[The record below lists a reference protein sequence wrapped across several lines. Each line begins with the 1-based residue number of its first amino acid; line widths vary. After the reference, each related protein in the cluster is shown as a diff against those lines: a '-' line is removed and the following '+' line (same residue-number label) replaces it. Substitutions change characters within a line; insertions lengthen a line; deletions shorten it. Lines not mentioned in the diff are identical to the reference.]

1 MSDKKSSDKKSKKG
15 LKKVGK
21 APTAAQQAAMDKK
34 RLDRAEQQRLAQ
46 IINLHISGYSLAE
59 IGTAIG
65 STADEVDRM
74 IQGSATRYI
83 RNQPA
88 LRAYVRN
95 YVSGKYTEL
104 LEPMWG
110 KATNAADKDF
120 MEAQD
125 RALRT
130 LKEMARLHGAEA
142 PVQKEV
148 TVDAAPAAV
157 EAMVAAL
164 AAQQGRGYDVGVFDV
179 VEGEIVHDAVGQSA
193 AALEVSGNRVEE
205 GDEEL

>member
-1 MSDKKSSDKKSKKG
+1 MSDKKSKKG

-21 APTAAQQAAMDKK
+21 APTAAQQAAMDKR

-65 STADEVDRM
+65 ATSDEVDRM

-179 VEGEIVHDAVGQSA
+179 VEAEIVHDAVGQSA

-205 GDEEL
+205 GGEDL